1 MSLAKIEHRLVGRM
15 GGDGANRKLNR
26 KILGSTPINS
36 AAWKKVDSGLKTL
49 ISAILANDKL
59 VLQK

>member
-1 MSLAKIEHRLVGRM
+1 M
-15 GGDGANRKLNR
+15 GGDGANKKLNR

-36 AAWKKVDSGLKTL
+36 AAWKKVDSGLKML

-59 VLQK
+59 LQQK